1 MAFGMGYASTRLER
15 KGYAGFVGASLIF
28 IAILSTVWAGLDP
41 ATDKTAWL
49 VLIVE
54 LFGGLIFSAMF
65 GFSFVRHVNL
75 EKSANIR
82 REAEAV
88 IFGVFT
94 GSLTIIIEFVVLA
107 TSQVASTGEG
117 VSLSLMAPAAEGMLA
132 VVAVYELLT
141 AAFPTMRWYFKAL
154 ASDIVFALFHWF
166 HYGQDPKWLLLIV
179 ILAAGNTLFVWGYHI
194 TRNATVPIVAHL
206 IVNVAPNLQD
216 VLDFFIIYGP
226 LLIIMFVVFFC
237 VFKFFGGR
245 HT

>member
-1 MAFGMGYASTRLER
+1 
-15 KGYAGFVGASLIF
+15 
-28 IAILSTVWAGLDP
+28 
-41 ATDKTAWL
+41 
-49 VLIVE
+49 
-54 LFGGLIFSAMF
+54 MF

-75 EKSANIR
+75 EKSVNIR

-88 IFGVFT
+88 ILGVFT

-216 VLDFFIIYGP
+216 VLDFFIVYGP